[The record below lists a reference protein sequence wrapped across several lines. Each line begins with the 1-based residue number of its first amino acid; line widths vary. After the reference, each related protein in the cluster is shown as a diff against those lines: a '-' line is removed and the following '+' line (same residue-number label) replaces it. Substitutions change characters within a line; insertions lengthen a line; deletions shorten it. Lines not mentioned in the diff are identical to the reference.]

1 MIVLSR
7 TGLPAKR
14 CATLILNHIAP
25 LSICSS
31 NIQLRRT
38 APERRRI
45 SLECSSRRCL
55 HSSRPSSK
63 EDYYKTLGVKK
74 DASAKEIKK
83 AYFQLAK
90 KYHPDVNK
98 SKEAQEKFQ
107 EISEAYEVLS
117 DDNKRQEYDTF
128 GSSTSRA
135 GGAGG
140 PGGEWQYKGTV
151 DVNEIFRRAFGFGR
165 DGGFNW
171 DSFAD
176 SQFGHSHAQEMVMD
190 ISFEEAVRGTQKNIY
205 VNVVEDC
212 LRCKGT
218 QVEPGYKKVSCPYC
232 NGTGMISQR
241 LQGGFFYQASCNRC
255 GGSGHYNKNP
265 CQECEGH
272 GQSVQRRQVSF
283 NVPAGTNDKDRV
295 RFQVGK
301 NQIYMMFNVAPS
313 LKFRRD
319 KDDIHCDVEINIA
332 QAVLGGTVKVP
343 GIMEDTYVHIPPGT
357 NSHTKMRLS
366 GKGVKRLHAV
376 GYGDQYI
383 HIKVVVPSHLSAEQ
397 RALML
402 AWAATEKP
410 KSGTVKGLDE
420 YSARSSSEH
429 RQQKQESKTQN
440 SEEDQSPTGTQTHH
454 SKDSSEERHSKKHS
468 ASS

>member
-1 MIVLSR
+1 MC
-7 TGLPAKR
+7 TLP
-14 CATLILNHIAP
+14 
-25 LSICSS
+25 
-31 NIQLRRT
+31 LRRQF
-38 APERRRI
+38 
-45 SLECSSRRCL
+45 
-55 HSSRPSSK
+55 HSTRPSGK
-63 EDYYKTLGVKK
+63 EDYYKTLGIKK
-74 DASAKEIKK
+74 DATAKEIKK

-98 SKEAQEKFQ
+98 TKEAQEKFQ

-117 DDNKRQEYDTF
+117 DDTKRQEYDTF
-128 GSSTSRA
+128 GSSPS
-135 GGAGG
+135 GAGG
-140 PGGEWQYKGTV
+140 PGRRGGEWQYKSTV
-151 DVNEIFRRAFGFGR
+151 DVNEIFRRAFGFGG

-176 SQFGHSHAQEMVMD
+176 SQFGHSQAQEMVMD
-190 ISFEEAVRGTQKNIY
+190 ISFEEAVRGTQKNIF

-212 LRCKGT
+212 PRCRGT
-218 QVEPGYKKVSCPYC
+218 QVEPGYKKVSCPFC

-301 NQIYMMFNVAPS
+301 NQIYMVFNVAPS

-343 GIMEDTYVHIPPGT
+343 GIVEDTYVHIPPGT
-357 NSHTKMRLS
+357 SSHTKMRLS
-366 GKGVKRLHAV
+366 GKGVKRLHSA

-383 HIKVVVPSHLSAEQ
+383 HIKVAVPSYLSAEQ

-402 AWAATEKP
+402 AWAATEKT
-410 KSGTVKGLDE
+410 KSGTIKGLDE
-420 YSARSSSEH
+420 YIAKTASQSK
-429 RQQKQESKTQN
+429 KQESKSKAGSST
-440 SEEDQSPTGTQTHH
+440 DQSPRDDQVHG
-454 SKDSSEERHSKKHS
+454 SKGDEKPDSAEHSSERKSKKQS